1 MAEPE
6 TQDADFTP
14 VLPRQSSRVGK
25 LPPTERTF
33 DAALLLGL
41 LFAFGMVAAA
51 LVIGGSITS
60 FYNTPALLIVL
71 FGTLAVTTISFSIR
85 EVVAAAVEVLITLFP
100 RAHVA
105 QIACQR
111 ILHLASISRDNGV
124 LALES
129 ILPQLHGELFL
140 QRALGLAVDGSEQA
154 QVDRV
159 LTREI
164 QAIIQ
169 RRERIVGVLRRAAEV
184 APAMGLIG
192 TLVGLIQLL
201 AHLDDPSK
209 IGPAM
214 AVALL
219 TTFYGAVMA
228 YMIFA
233 PIASKLERNTADEVL
248 VCEIYRAGALSIS
261 RQENPRTLETYLNTK
276 LPPSKRLNIFG

>member
-14 VLPRQSSRVGK
+14 VPPRQSSRVGK
-25 LPPTERTF
+25 LPPSGRTF

-85 EVVAAAVEVLITLFP
+85 EVVAASVEVFVTLFP
-100 RAHVA
+100 RAQVA
-105 QIACQR
+105 QTACQR

-129 ILPQLHGELFL
+129 ILPRLHGELFL
-140 QRALGLAVDGSEQA
+140 QRALGLTVDGSEQA

-164 QAIIQ
+164 EAIIQ

-201 AHLDDPSK
+201 ANLDDPSK

-261 RQENPRTLETYLNTK
+261 RQENPRILETYLNTK
-276 LPPSKRLNIFG
+276 LPPSKRLNFFG